1 MDDAGRRHSR
11 CSIVLVHD
19 APSKTHDAL
28 IEEWAACNAHEAH
41 RKLSSPD
48 VSVTNQSDKDVQ
60 LPKILQ
66 LDSLVRKH
74 TPPHMPRAASRG
86 ASRRQPHL
94 GLGFGAINHARV
106 SDGAAAHVA
115 PTAR

>member
-86 ASRRQPHL
+86 ASR
-94 GLGFGAINHARV
+94 
-106 SDGAAAHVA
+106 AAAPWPWLRCHQSCA
-115 PTAR
+115 CL